1 MDTKPFFEPKHFSR
15 TDIMRELLRVQK
27 ELDELEKQVKASNLI
42 MSLAMVSRV
51 RSALEVLLKRV

>member
-1 MDTKPFFEPKHFSR
+1 
-15 TDIMRELLRVQK
+15 MRELLRVQK